1 MAVAAAFGGV
11 SPNFFSLYNEVTRL
25 SKTLSIASPREINNP
40 GETLKLTVRNP
51 SLANS
56 QPQTFDVYMKPY
68 YAKEGDPVA
77 YELYYKDGNN
87 DEKAITQVRYSA
99 TKPPRLLNQAV
110 LLTNTTTDEYS
121 INGQVIDIN
130 NQLVVDV
137 QSGRIKYRGGTGFD
151 ANTDDYVAGNTNNI
165 EIGVVKFEGA
175 TGLDVGLINDRISQI
190 NLTIEG
196 LNKVLLVAA
205 SNIDKALSELR

>member
-137 QSGRIKYRGGTGFD
+137 QSGRIKYRNVD
-151 ANTDDYVAGNTNNI
+151 ATAVDYVAGNTNNI

-205 SNIDKALSELR
+205 SNIDKAVSELR